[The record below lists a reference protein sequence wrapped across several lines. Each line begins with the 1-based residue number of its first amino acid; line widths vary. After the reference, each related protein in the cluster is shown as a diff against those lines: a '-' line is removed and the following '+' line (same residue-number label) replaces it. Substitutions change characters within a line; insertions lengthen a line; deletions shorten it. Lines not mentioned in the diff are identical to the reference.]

1 MNAIGASS
9 VATDRF
15 VQTLVMVY
23 EVLVLLPGGNEIIGE
38 SVEDLV
44 IDLGLRRVKG
54 VSDTV

>member
-38 SVEDLV
+38 SVEDLA
-44 IDLGLRRVKG
+44 IDLGLRRIKG